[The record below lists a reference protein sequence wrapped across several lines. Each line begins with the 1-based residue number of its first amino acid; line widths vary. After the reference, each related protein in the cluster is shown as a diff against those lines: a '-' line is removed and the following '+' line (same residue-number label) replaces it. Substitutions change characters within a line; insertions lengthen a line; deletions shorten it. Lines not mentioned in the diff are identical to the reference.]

1 MVGKEQLYKIY
12 NYANK
17 TFSILSKSH
26 RRIPRLAD
34 TKKMLLDD
42 NVGKR
47 VLLLGNEA
55 ITRGILETGIGFV
68 TTYPGTPASEIADTS
83 AVVAKD
89 AGLYMEYSTN
99 EIVALETAAGAA
111 ICKVRAL
118 TAMKHVGLNVAADAL
133 MVFAYTGVR
142 AALIIVTAD
151 DPECYSSQN
160 EQDNR
165 YYALLSNLPLLEPS
179 DAQEA
184 KDMIAYAVQTSE
196 ELELPCLFRITTRV
210 AHTRT
215 PVVLGKIQKP
225 SLKGEFTKEPK
236 RFVMVPENARI
247 YHKVLLEKMERAK
260 TVSEK
265 SSFNKVVRTGTDTGI
280 ITSGI
285 AYNYSAEA
293 VDLLNLSASILKL
306 GMTHP
311 LPERKIVEFLKA
323 HKKIIIIEE
332 LEPYLETQIK
342 AMAKDHAPNVEI
354 YGKTGTQYF
363 PNYGELS
370 TRQVIE
376 GLAKI
381 LGKKPLIDFTE
392 IDKKYCEAGEVL
404 LPRPPILC
412 PGCPHRASFYVIR
425 NATAGKAIYS
435 TDIGCYALGYQAPLQ
450 IGDLMF
456 CMGASIGT
464 ACGVSEVM
472 QRDTIAIAGDSTFFH
487 ATIPGLINAVYNN
500 HKVTL
505 IVLDN
510 TTTAMTGHQPHPG
523 TGKTG
528 MNVPTT
534 RVSIEEIAR
543 SCGVKYVKVIT
554 PFRVDEA
561 TNIVKEALK
570 TEGPTVIIFRSPC
583 TLLTISERR
592 QQGLKVTPF
601 KITEKCTSCM
611 TCLNQL
617 GCPALEVT
625 ENKVMINE
633 SLCTS
638 CTLCATVCP
647 SRAIEKR
654 TD

>member
-1 MVGKEQLYKIY
+1 M
-12 NYANK
+12 
-17 TFSILSKSH
+17 
-26 RRIPRLAD
+26 AD
-34 TKKMLLDD
+34 IKKVLLDD

-83 AVVAKD
+83 ALVAKD
-89 AGLYMEYSTN
+89 ARLYMEYSTN

-142 AALIIVTAD
+142 AALVIVTAD

-184 KDMIAYAVQTSE
+184 KDMIAYAVDISE

-215 PVVLGKIQKP
+215 PVVLGKIKKP
-225 SLKGEFTKEPK
+225 NLKGEFIREPK
-236 RFVMVPENARI
+236 RFVMVPENARV
-247 YHKVLLEKMERAK
+247 YHKVLLDKMEKAK
-260 TVSEK
+260 TISEK
-265 SSFNKVVRTGTDTGI
+265 SRFNKVIRTGTSTGI

-285 AYNYSAEA
+285 AYGYAAEA
-293 VDLLNLSASILKL
+293 VDLLKLDVSILKL

-311 LPERKIVEFLKA
+311 LPQNKIADFLRA
-323 HKKIIIIEE
+323 HKRVVIIEE

-342 AMAKDHAPNVEI
+342 AIAKDCAPAIEI
-354 YGKTGTQYF
+354 FGRTDIPYF
-363 PNYGELS
+363 PSYGELS
-370 TRQVIE
+370 TRTVIE
-376 GLAKI
+376 GLTKI
-381 LGKKPLIDFTE
+381 LGKKSPIAFTN
-392 IDKKYCEAGEVL
+392 IDKKYREAGEIL
-404 LPRPPILC
+404 LSRPPILC

-425 NATAGKAIYS
+425 VATSGKAIYS

-464 ACGVSEVM
+464 ACGISRAM
-472 QRDTIAIAGDSTFFH
+472 GQDTVAIVGDSTFFH
-487 ATIPGLINAVYNN
+487 AAIPGLINAVYNN

-528 MNVPTT
+528 MNVPTV
-534 RVSIEEIAR
+534 RVSIEEVAR
-543 SCGVKYVKVIT
+543 GCGVKYVKVIT
-554 PFRVDEA
+554 PFRVKEA
-561 TNIVKEALK
+561 TNIVREALK

-592 QQGLKVTPF
+592 RRGLKVTPC
-601 KITEKCTSCM
+601 KVTEKCTNCM
-611 TCLNQL
+611 TCLNLL
-617 GCPALEVT
+617 GCPALDT
-625 ENKVMINE
+625 KENKIVINE
-633 SLCTS
+633 ALCTA
-638 CTLCATVCP
+638 CMLCATVCP
-647 SRAIEKR
+647 MQAIELLQEVN
-654 TD
+654 

>member
-1 MVGKEQLYKIY
+1 
-12 NYANK
+12 
-17 TFSILSKSH
+17 
-26 RRIPRLAD
+26 LAD
-34 TKKMLLDD
+34 IKKVLLDD

-83 AVVAKD
+83 ALVAKD

-142 AALIIVTAD
+142 AALVIVTAD

-184 KDMIAYAVQTSE
+184 KDMIAYAVDISE

-215 PVVLGKIQKP
+215 PVVLGKIKKP
-225 SLKGEFTKEPK
+225 NLKGEFIREPK
-236 RFVMVPENARI
+236 RFVMVPENARV
-247 YHKVLLEKMERAK
+247 YHKVLLDKMEKAK
-260 TVSEK
+260 TISEK
-265 SSFNKVVRTGTDTGI
+265 SRFNKVVRTGTSTGI

-285 AYNYSAEA
+285 AYGYAAEA
-293 VDLLNLSASILKL
+293 VDLLKLDVSILKL

-311 LPERKIVEFLKA
+311 LPQNKIADFLGA
-323 HKKIIIIEE
+323 HKRIVIIEE

-342 AMAKDHAPNVEI
+342 AIAKDCAPAIEI
-354 YGKTGTQYF
+354 FGRTDMPYF
-363 PNYGELS
+363 PSYGELS
-370 TRQVIE
+370 TRTVIE
-376 GLAKI
+376 GLTKI
-381 LGKKPLIDFTE
+381 LGKKSPIAFTN
-392 IDKKYCEAGEVL
+392 IDKKYREAEEIL

-425 NATAGKAIYS
+425 IATPGKTIYS

-464 ACGVSEVM
+464 ACGISRAM
-472 QRDTIAIAGDSTFFH
+472 GQDTVAIVGDSTFFH
-487 ATIPGLINAVYNN
+487 AAIPGLINAVYNN

-528 MNVPTT
+528 MNIPTV

-554 PFRVDEA
+554 PFRVKEA
-561 TNIVKEALK
+561 TSIVKEALK

-592 QQGLKVTPF
+592 RQGLRVTPCKVTD
-601 KITEKCTSCM
+601 KCTNCM
-611 TCLNQL
+611 TCLNLL
-617 GCPALEVT
+617 GCPALGT
-625 ENKVMINE
+625 KENKIMINE
-633 SLCTS
+633 ELCIA
-638 CTLCATVCP
+638 CMLCATVCP
-647 SRAIEKR
+647 IQAIELRKK
-654 TD
+654 